1 VPGQTY
7 TEMRP
12 VAALTGVVSAV
23 WVQHVDPGA
32 EPHRQRHLPNG
43 SVDVVCRVG
52 AAPQIVGPRTAPVV
66 DVLPAGTT
74 VVGARLRPEA
84 AGAVLG
90 VPARELV
97 DRTVD
102 AAELWSVVA
111 DRLGDDLT
119 GGGHDRG
126 IARLLQRAL
135 LDAIGDAQ
143 PVDPVVAETVRRL
156 EQGGAGTLTAIR
168 SDLYVSERHLRRRI
182 GEAVGLAPKPLQ
194 RMLRFQRF
202 LAATQL
208 ARARDEQPGGAGLA
222 PLAAAA
228 GYADESHLN
237 RECRRLTGPTAG
249 GFLAETDRTCG
260 CGHDHGPSIARFLG
274 GAPLSAAAG
283 VDPATIA

>member
-1 VPGQTY
+1 MSRRVPGQTY

-12 VAALTGVVSAV
+12 VAALTEVVSAV
-23 WVQHVDPGA
+23 WVQRVEPGA

-43 SVDVVCRVG
+43 SADIVCRVG
-52 AAPQIVGPRTAPVV
+52 AAPQIVGPRTAPAV

-74 VVGARLRPEA
+74 VVGARLRPGA
-84 AGAVLG
+84 TGAVLG
-90 VPARELV
+90 APASELV

-102 AAELWSVVA
+102 AAELWGAVA
-111 DRLGDDLT
+111 DRLGEDLA
-119 GGGHDRG
+119 GGGADRG
-126 IARLLQRAL
+126 VARLLQRAL

-143 PVDPVVAETVRRL
+143 PIDPVVTETVRRL
-156 EQGGAGTLTAIR
+156 ERGGAGTLTAIR

-182 GEAVGLAPKPLQ
+182 GETVGLGPKTLQ

-208 ARARDEQPGGAGLA
+208 ARAREERPGGAGVA

-237 RECRRLTGPTAG
+237 RECRRLTGLTVG
-249 GFLAETDRTCG
+249 GFLAEADRTCG

-274 GAPLSAAAG
+274 GAAVTAPHVG
-283 VDPATIA
+283 